1 MAIDECPATA
11 TALKRQIERLHT
23 EIAKLEVLTANR
35 QATFR
40 AAFDR
45 DGAEQLMADLLR
57 MTADQHGTRLLDLR
71 TSWPTYG
78 GNAFYDR
85 GGGGCWGA
93 EPRPGCAA
101 SQVQPAYPSRAQARP
116 TECPQLAGV
125 DLRGQKARSWFDPK
139 RL

>member
-85 GGGGCWGA
+85 GGGGCW
-93 EPRPGCAA
+93 AA
-101 SQVQPAYPSRAQARP
+101 DDFPKVN
-116 TECPQLAGV
+116 L
-125 DLRGQKARSWFDPK
+125 ARSRGK
-139 RL
+139 SESYLANVAS